1 MKKSTIIAI
10 TGGIGSGK
18 SVVSQVLRVAGFA
31 VYDCDD
37 RAKWLMNHSPI
48 IKQNLIDK
56 FGKSVY
62 NPDGSLNRTALSA
75 IIFNNKDSL
84 LYVNSLVHPAVRND
98 IMQWLDEQSGNCKF
112 IETAILKEGG
122 LDEMVDKVWN
132 VVAPLEVR
140 IERVMRRN
148 NASREQVL
156 ERIANQ
162 NTSFQSETK
171 PVTEIINDNIT
182 ALLPQIIQAANTS
195 SI

>member
-37 RAKWLMNHSPI
+37 SAKWLMNHSPI

>member
-56 FGKSVY
+56 FGKSVN